1 MKIKEQHW
9 KKLKVIQASM
19 LTLAKLAELE
29 QKLDKV
35 LQLLRKFFQLIDYI
49 LSYETTIWKVSKD

>member
-1 MKIKEQHW
+1 MKIKERHW

-49 LSYETTIWKVSKD
+49 LSYETTI